1 MTAPH
6 TTKLNVESG
15 PAGARI
21 LGLGAHLPA
30 RVVGNDEIAPRIDSS
45 DNWITVRSGIARR
58 RFAAPDENVADMAVE
73 AAAKAVANSGA
84 DPADVDLVVVATCTH
99 VLQLPGVAA
108 EVAHR
113 IGASGAGAVDVNA
126 ACAGF
131 CYALSSVSDSIRA
144 GNSRLAVVVGAE
156 RYTNI
161 LDLTDRGTAFLFG
174 DGAGAMVIGPSDEPG
189 IGPTVWG
196 SDGSQRDLITQRPN
210 EDSARSDAGLAVI
223 RMEGPAVYRWAVT
236 ELAAVAREA
245 CEQAGIKPE
254 ELGAFVPH
262 QANLRIIDAL
272 TRSLK
277 LPDSVVV
284 ARDIVEVGN
293 TSAASIPI
301 ALTHLVEAG
310 EVPSGAPALLLGFG
324 AGLTY
329 AAQVVL
335 TP

>member
-1 MTAPH
+1 MAAETRGLAVHPA
-6 TTKLNVESG
+6 

-21 LGLGAHLPA
+21 IGLGAHLPT
-30 RVVGNDEIAPRIDSS
+30 RVVDNDEIAPGINSS

-58 RFAAPDENVADMAVE
+58 RVAAPDETVADMAVE
-73 AAAKAVANSGA
+73 AAAKAVANAGA

-99 VLQLPGVAA
+99 ALQLPGAA
-108 EVAHR
+108 PEVAHR
-113 IGASGAGAVDVNA
+113 IGATTAGAVDMNG

-131 CYALSSVSDSIRA
+131 CYALNSVSDTIRA
-144 GNSRLAVVVGAE
+144 GNSKLAVVVGAE

-161 LDLTDRGTAFLFG
+161 LDMTDRGTAFLFG
-174 DGAGAMVIGPSDEPG
+174 DGAGAMVLAASDQPG
-189 IGPTVWG
+189 IGPVVWG
-196 SDGSQRDLITQRPN
+196 SDGSQKDLINQRPD
-210 EDSARSDAGLAVI
+210 EEPQRSDAGLPFI
-223 RMEGPAVYRWAVT
+223 RMQGPAVYRWAVT
-236 ELAAVAREA
+236 ALAAVAREA
-245 CEQAGIKPE
+245 CERAGIKPE

-277 LPDSVVV
+277 LPESVVI

-293 TSAASIPI
+293 TSAASIPL

-324 AGLTY
+324 SGLTY